1 MNNFEKM
8 MIANRSDWEDV
19 LRRKTAK
26 NEEEYQR
33 KMNVVFEVLG
43 IDPTKGTPMKKL
55 KPGLF
60 DGTPAELTE
69 EQSKAYDEYYE
80 TKIKEKI

>member
-1 MNNFEKM
+1 MKM
-8 MIANRSDWEDV
+8 MIANRSDWDDV

-33 KMNVVFEVLG
+33 KMDVVFKVLG
-43 IDPTKGTPMKKL
+43 IDPTKGTPMKEL
-55 KPGLF
+55 KPDRF
-60 DGTPAELTE
+60 DGTPIELTE

-80 TKIKEKI
+80 TKMKEKI

>member
-1 MNNFEKM
+1 MKM
-8 MIANRSDWEDV
+8 MIANRSEWDAV

-33 KMNVVFEVLG
+33 KMDVVFKVLG
-43 IDPTKGTPMKKL
+43 IDPTKGTPMKEL
-55 KPGLF
+55 KPDLF
-60 DGTPAELTE
+60 DGTPMELTE

-80 TKIKEKI
+80 TKMKEKI